1 MTRLFAT
8 IASRGVHGPWPEKTI
23 MPTHLK
29 ALVHARMEKTGESW
43 QQALRH
49 VRAQVEHASH
59 ASQASHT
66 THDGEAAPKAERL
79 ERSRT
84 LADTAFS
91 IAAVRAEEADRHED
105 ERLFVD
111 PYAALFASAG
121 VHVAEATQRFL
132 ELPFFRDG
140 VRLRTRY
147 IDDAVRAG
155 LAAGLDQVV
164 ILGAGFDAR
173 GMRMPEMASRG
184 AQVYEVDTHEQLS
197 RKRKMLTAAGHS
209 LPGRIDYVSFD
220 FEIGDLEATLL
231 PALEAKG
238 FRKHAGAIFVWEGVI
253 GYIDRSA
260 IDRSL
265 RFMASA
271 GGSRS
276 RVVFTY
282 GDGSFAPDSAAEA
295 IRKLGFASCEEL
307 AGDELWRKYLAG
319 DAHPNAFVMKVGTAM
334 V

>member
-1 MTRLFAT
+1 
-8 IASRGVHGPWPEKTI
+8 

-29 ALVHARMEKTGESW
+29 ALVHARMEKTGESY

-49 VRAQVEHASH
+49 VRAQVEDAGGD
-59 ASQASHT
+59 AET
-66 THDGEAAPKAERL
+66 APTEERR

-91 IAAVRAEEADRHED
+91 IATVRAEEAARRED

-111 PYAALFASAG
+111 PYAAAFAAAG
-121 VHVAEATQRFL
+121 AHVAESTQRFL

-147 IDDAVRAG
+147 IDDEVRAG
-155 LAAGLDQVV
+155 LAAGLDQIV

-173 GMRMPEMASRG
+173 GLRMPEIAVRG
-184 AQVYEVDTHEQLS
+184 VRVYEVDTPEQLS
-197 RKRKMLTAAGHS
+197 RKRKMLSAAGHP
-209 LPGRIDYVSFD
+209 LPERIAYVPFD
-220 FEIGDLEATLL
+220 FEVANLEATLL
-231 PALEAKG
+231 PALEARG
-238 FRKHAGAIFVWEGVI
+238 FRRGAGALFVWEGVI
-253 GYIDRSA
+253 GYIDRTA

-265 RFMASA
+265 HVMANT

-282 GDGSFAPDSAAEA
+282 GEGTFAPDTANEA
-295 IRKLGFASCEEL
+295 TRRLGFASCAEF
-307 AGDELWRKYLAG
+307 AGDELWRRYLPG
-319 DAHPNAFVMKVGTAM
+319 EPHPNAFVMKVGTAI